1 MQTLPHVYCI
11 IICVDD
17 WENVVCDS
25 VMSRVGSRMEEMSYL
40 SKTSHRSITALYS
53 YSGLPYQVFDHAVVN
68 TFLKI
73 TLFNDIGELG
83 VMRVTASE
91 SY

>member
-1 MQTLPHVYCI
+1 MQTLPQVYCI

-25 VMSRVGSRMEEMSYL
+25 VMSRVGSCMEEMSYL